1 MAEENDDAQ
10 RTEDPTQKRLQ
21 DARDRGEVPRSQ
33 DVVTFATLSAATFA
47 IVVWG
52 GEAGKAFMDRFTAF
66 IAAPQAMD
74 ATAGGLLGL
83 AWQVAAALAVI
94 LGLPFL
100 LMLAAAI
107 GGNLVQAPL
116 LFTTER
122 MKIDLS
128 KLSPGKGFARLFGGE
143 SLVNF
148 VKGLIK
154 VISAGAAAV
163 WAVWP
168 DHSAVVSLVDLLA
181 PGLLGPVE
189 ANGTA
194 SLAFVNTLVATGAA
208 TLSMT
213 ARMLGAVLMVVAIFA
228 AIDWFWQRLSFMR
241 RMRMSKQEIRDEMK
255 QSEGDP
261 LVKMKIRQIRMERG
275 RKRMM
280 AAVPTA
286 TVVVTNPTHY
296 AVALKYESGAMS
308 APKCVAKG
316 VDALALRI
324 RELAVESKVPVVENP
339 PLARALYAAVD
350 VDGEIP
356 AEHYKAVAQIIGFI
370 MRQRSRS

>member
-1 MAEENDDAQ
+1 MADENDPAQ

-21 DARDRGEVPRSQ
+21 DARERGDVPRSQ

-47 IVVWG
+47 VVVWG
-52 GEAGKAFMDRFTAF
+52 GEAGSAFMDRFTAF
-66 IAAPQAMD
+66 LAAPEAMD
-74 ATAGGLLGL
+74 VSAGGILGL
-83 AWQVAAALAVI
+83 AWHAAGALAVI
-94 LGLPFL
+94 LGVPFL
-100 LMLAAAI
+100 LMLVAAVA
-107 GGNLVQAPL
+107 GNLIQAPL
-116 LFTTER
+116 LFTGER
-122 MKIDLS
+122 MKLDIT
-128 KLSPGKGFARLFGGE
+128 KLSPGKGFSRLFGGE
-143 SLVNF
+143 ALVNF
-148 VKGLIK
+148 FKGLVK
-154 VISAGAAAV
+154 VICAGAAAV

-168 DHSAVVSLVDLLA
+168 DHMAVAALVDA
-181 PGLLGPVE
+181 DPR
-189 ANGTA
+189 
-194 SLAFVNTLVATGAA
+194 ATGAA

-213 ARMLGAVLMVVAIFA
+213 TRMLGAVLVVVAIFA
-228 AIDWFWQRLSFMR
+228 AIDWFWQRMAFMR

-261 LVKMKIRQIRMERG
+261 LVKMKIRQVRMERG

-324 RELAVESKVPVVENP
+324 RELAAENKVPVIENP

>member
-116 LFTTER
+116 LFTAER

-168 DHSAVVSLVDLLA
+168 DHSAVVSLVDA
-181 PGLLGPVE
+181 DPR
-189 ANGTA
+189 
-194 SLAFVNTLVATGAA
+194 ATGAA

-261 LVKMKIRQIRMERG
+261 LVKMKIRQVRMERG